1 MTKQMTMSDRA
12 RAASQQKQGSSAEE
26 PVNVNSLDPEKVC
39 QEGEDPKLNTCTTPN
54 DPGLPPQ
61 PADEAA

>member
-12 RAASQQKQGSSAEE
+12 RAASQQKQGSSAKE

-54 DPGLPPQ
+54 DPGLPTLPTG
-61 PADEAA
+61 EAA